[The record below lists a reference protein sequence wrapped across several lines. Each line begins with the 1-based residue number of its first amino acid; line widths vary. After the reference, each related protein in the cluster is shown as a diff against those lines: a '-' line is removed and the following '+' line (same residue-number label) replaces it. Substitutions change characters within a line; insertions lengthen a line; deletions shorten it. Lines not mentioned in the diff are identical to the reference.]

1 MDNDPM
7 YIPVQ
12 QRYLSNTRNYEQEGL
27 ERMSV
32 DEMKHLLIMMG
43 TITVISFILVVSI
56 VTILAAFIW
65 YSRRRLSRSSAAT
78 GSQHPA
84 STKCTCS
91 APPSA
96 AEWNCVE
103 AGGLSGKEVFV
114 NAGYV
119 YPSPGPAGVHS
130 VGGNNFSYHSGAKVT
145 QVLQPPIYSRFMA
158 AEPDTWSLQTDRSS
172 HSGRRLIIPQLNSS
186 HNVIVNPL
194 PPLPQSGER
203 ETPYNVPAADLH
215 YPYNHLLSD
224 THANKPSNPPNSPAQ
239 TNTKPADISFEQ
251 NTNSSEDPIYQEIGV
266 GKKEKI
272 NNDPTNENEEE
283 NLSNESEANTGKVGQ
298 KKEIEYWQITAK
310 EVVKFRPCT
319 ETFINRNNV

>member
-1 MDNDPM
+1 MIINF
-7 YIPVQ
+7 YNIF
-12 QRYLSNTRNYEQEGL
+12 R
-27 ERMSV
+27 
-32 DEMKHLLIMMG
+32 
-43 TITVISFILVVSI
+43 
-56 VTILAAFIW
+56 
-65 YSRRRLSRSSAAT
+65 YSRRRLSRSSAGA
-78 GSQHPA
+78 GSQHQT

-103 AGGLSGKEVFV
+103 SGGLSGKEVFV

-130 VGGNNFSYHSGAKVT
+130 AVVGGSNFSYHGGAKVT

-172 HSGRRLIIPQLNSS
+172 HSGRRLIIPQLNGSS

-194 PPLPQSGER
+194 PPLPHSG
-203 ETPYNVPAADLH
+203 ETPYAVPAADLH

-224 THANKPSNPPNSPAQ
+224 THANKPSNPPTNSPAQ

-272 NNDPTNENEEE
+272 NNNDPTNEYEKDEE
-283 NLSNESEANTGKVGQ
+283 NVSNESEANTGKVGQ